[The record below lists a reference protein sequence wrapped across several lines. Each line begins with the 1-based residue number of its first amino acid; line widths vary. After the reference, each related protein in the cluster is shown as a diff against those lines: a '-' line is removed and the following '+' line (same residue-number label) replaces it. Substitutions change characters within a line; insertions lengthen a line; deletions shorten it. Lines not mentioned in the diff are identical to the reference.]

1 MPPRTHVAVLRGRD
15 MTTGEPLQEVVVWA
29 DRAYAYC
36 PRCGESVPQN
46 VGCPA
51 TLNAGAGQ
59 GGQLGDWDQQ
69 HGCGTWLAVD
79 WVRAV
84 PSAYV
89 GEDDEL
95 VTPGV
100 TERDV
105 VRAARELADERE
117 VEIEKLRA
125 DAAAILRA
133 DLQAAL
139 DELAEPL
146 GDDES
151 DQERIER
158 LATGTEVNPGVCV
171 EDGQW
176 SAWAYDP
183 AGGDDPV
190 IVYA

>member
-29 DRAYAYC
+29 
-36 PRCGESVPQN
+36 
-46 VGCPA
+46 
-51 TLNAGAGQ
+51 
-59 GGQLGDWDQQ
+59 
-69 HGCGTWLAVD
+69 
-79 WVRAV
+79 
-84 PSAYV
+84 
-89 GEDDEL
+89 
-95 VTPGV
+95 
-100 TERDV
+100 
-105 VRAARELADERE
+105 ERE
-117 VEIEKLRA
+117 GEIEKLRA